1 MMYASE
7 KDDGIDLVDL
17 VSTLW
22 KRKLIILA
30 TTSVFV
36 AAGVAYALLATP
48 IYRAEALLAPV
59 EREDV
64 PRLLP
69 SGLSGLASLAG
80 VNFGSAADATEAVA
94 ALRSRAFIEEFIN
107 DKQLLPILFAD
118 KWDSSNS
125 RWVDSDPEQWP
136 DVGQGV
142 DFFVEEIRSVDED
155 AASGLVT
162 LRIEWI
168 DPQLATEW
176 VGNLVERINVRLRAR
191 DLADSERRLAYLN
204 EQLAQASLVELRQ
217 AIARLIE
224 NEIQNIML
232 AKAEAEYAFRVI
244 DPPRLPR
251 EPVAPRRALAVIIA
265 AFVGGTV
272 GVLFAFL
279 VSVSARRREVRPE

>member
-1 MMYASE
+1 
-7 KDDGIDLVDL
+7 
-17 VSTLW
+17 
-22 KRKLIILA
+22 
-30 TTSVFV
+30 
-36 AAGVAYALLATP
+36 
-48 IYRAEALLAPV
+48 LLAPV